1 MVSGDRT
8 RVSVLSNL
16 FASLANRRNFDSEI
30 LERMKNATPTNN
42 ESSTFIPEIIE
53 ELKSKSAKGVKYA
66 VAKIIIKHHPERI
79 DEVVEVLESLLQD
92 SGWRGTR
99 VFGDGSTLGDIDDE
113 LDFVKFA
120 LKPKVRNL
128 AFERLMDEGNPMTLL
143 KILEYA
149 KNSNVL
155 KQIIN
160 FYKEGTEDGYSEAV
174 ELFNPAGYGASDVID
189 SDSYN
194 LLQSL
199 VSEETIKYKANN
211 LAPRRIG
218 RLNETRFVELYKILE
233 TIDADN
239 PLKNF
244 MEGPISQVAKIKILR
259 DILLQGEDTTKVRGQ
274 IAEMSAGTQT
284 KGDKS
289 WKRFYGKLTPRD
301 FILSRSVGLSD
312 EEINEQIR
320 EIKGSVN
327 TELKQAYTKA
337 KEQRIDIS
345 YGDVRTDY
353 RQFLVNL
360 LEDVPDFFQG
370 ERLLDTSK
378 PKYPILTIL
387 LLNPPLEVP
396 NTYKFVDQSIG
407 TVGMGKVI
415 LENMLFIFDR
425 FNLDISGEFK
435 NKFGKYNIGANQDDL
450 EDILDENIPFKKIE
464 GDLEEFIDSKA
475 TNIREVIINNIVDL
489 LGKMTSSLK
498 YHKPS
503 NTAFREAGSDERFG
517 PNEIDTRTGIDY
529 LERIGL
535 LQER

>member
-1 MVSGDRT
+1 
-8 RVSVLSNL
+8 
-16 FASLANRRNFDSEI
+16 
-30 LERMKNATPTNN
+30 
-42 ESSTFIPEIIE
+42 
-53 ELKSKSAKGVKYA
+53 
-66 VAKIIIKHHPERI
+66 
-79 DEVVEVLESLLQD
+79 
-92 SGWRGTR
+92 
-99 VFGDGSTLGDIDDE
+99 
-113 LDFVKFA
+113 
-120 LKPKVRNL
+120 
-128 AFERLMDEGNPMTLL
+128 
-143 KILEYA
+143 
-149 KNSNVL
+149 
-155 KQIIN
+155 
-160 FYKEGTEDGYSEAV
+160 
-174 ELFNPAGYGASDVID
+174 
-189 SDSYN
+189 
-194 LLQSL
+194 
-199 VSEETIKYKANN
+199 
-211 LAPRRIG
+211 
-218 RLNETRFVELYKILE
+218 LE
-233 TIDADN
+233 TIDGDN

-259 DILLQGEDTTKVRGQ
+259 DILLQGVDPTKVRGQ

-320 EIKGSVN
+320 EIKGSIN
-327 TELKQAYTKA
+327 TELKQAYTDA

-353 RQFLVNL
+353 RQFFVNL

-370 ERLLDTSK
+370 EKLLDTSK

-425 FNLDISGEFK
+425 FNLDISSEFK
-435 NKFGKYNIGANQDDL
+435 NKFGKYNIGANQDSL
-450 EDILDENIPFKKIE
+450 EDILEENVSFKKIE
-464 GDLEEFIDSKA
+464 KDLEEFIDSKA

-489 LGKMTSSLK
+489 LGKMSSSLK

-503 NTAFREAGSDERFG
+503 NTAFKEAGSQERFG